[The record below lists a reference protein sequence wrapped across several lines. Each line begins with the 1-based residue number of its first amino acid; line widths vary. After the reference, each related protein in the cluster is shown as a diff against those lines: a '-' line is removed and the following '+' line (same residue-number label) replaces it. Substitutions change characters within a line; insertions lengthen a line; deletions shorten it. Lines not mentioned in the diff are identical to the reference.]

1 VWNKIYYSNEN
12 KNWEDEWWILFNQS
26 VYSAGL
32 PIAFSTDSFDYFLN
46 NNNFITQ
53 QGTLLE
59 KYVFISASHHSRKRM
74 ISVDINLYLFLN
86 TWGYWKLNFIK
97 GQCTVVKLEPSLLK
111 TLPKQNHPKPYFPLE
126 RIFTELYSL
135 QKI

>member
-1 VWNKIYYSNEN
+1 MKTKIEKMS
-12 KNWEDEWWILFNQS
+12 DDSCSTSLCTQL
-26 VYSAGL
+26 VGL
-32 PIAFSTDSFDYFLN
+32 SIAFSTDSFDYFLN

-86 TWGYWKLNFIK
+86 TWGY
-97 GQCTVVKLEPSLLK
+97 
-111 TLPKQNHPKPYFPLE
+111 
-126 RIFTELYSL
+126 
-135 QKI
+135 